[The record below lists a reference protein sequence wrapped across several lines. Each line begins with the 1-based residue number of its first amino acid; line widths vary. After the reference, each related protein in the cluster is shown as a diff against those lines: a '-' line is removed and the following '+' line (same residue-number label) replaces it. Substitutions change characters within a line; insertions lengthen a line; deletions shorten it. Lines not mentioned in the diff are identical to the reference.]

1 MLGTLIEATASI
13 AAVISVWS
21 YGNHSKHA
29 PYIGLISQCF
39 WWTFAIYF
47 DMKFI
52 MLLNAFM
59 TFTHIRN
66 IFKYKQLTKEK

>member
-1 MLGTLIEATASI
+1 MLGILIEATASI
-13 AAVISVWS
+13 AAVISEWS

-47 DMKFI
+47 NMTFI
-52 MLLNAFM
+52 MLLNAF
-59 TFTHIRN
+59 
-66 IFKYKQLTKEK
+66 IFVCAICCYPIAASGSTG